1 MVFFPDRSDIA
12 SKTQGAARR
21 FLRSLFRFA
30 TALGAVAAV
39 TSIDF
44 RFLHVNSTTAA
55 LTYLLLL
62 LGLATRADL
71 RESIAASV
79 ASLLAYNFFFLPPI
93 GTFTIADPQNW
104 VALLA
109 FLVTAITA
117 SRLSSSARRRA
128 DEARSRQEEVQ
139 RMYDFSRG
147 LILGKEDCSLA
158 DQIVKQIVE
167 SFGVENAW
175 FYDCAT
181 GTTSKI
187 DSAAPAFEESLLA
200 EVAATGQVWRNASQT
215 ALVVPVRLGGPSLGS
230 LGVAGELVLSEVA
243 LKAIGQLVAIA
254 IERARAQQVATRMEA
269 TRQNEQ
275 LKATLLDALAHEFKT
290 PLTSVKIATST
301 LLSSHALSP
310 SEQRELLTV
319 VDEEADRMTKL
330 VSDSIDLARMGT
342 APLILHSEICSP
354 EQLILSALND
364 LHALFDGRELKL
376 EISPDLPI
384 IRVDRTLSELALRQ
398 VVNNALKYSPAD
410 SEIRVAVRRHEG
422 FVVVGISNRGPG
434 IPKVYQERI
443 FEKFYRGP
451 DVRNRVPGTGM
462 GLNITREI
470 IQTQGGRIWV
480 DSQAGKGA
488 TFYITFSVDRSP
500 ESRQKDHLQSR
511 A

>member
-1 MVFFPDRSDIA
+1 
-12 SKTQGAARR
+12 
-21 FLRSLFRFA
+21 
-30 TALGAVAAV
+30 
-39 TSIDF
+39 
-44 RFLHVNSTTAA
+44 
-55 LTYLLLL
+55 
-62 LGLATRADL
+62 
-71 RESIAASV
+71 
-79 ASLLAYNFFFLPPI
+79 
-93 GTFTIADPQNW
+93 
-104 VALLA
+104 
-109 FLVTAITA
+109 
-117 SRLSSSARRRA
+117 
-128 DEARSRQEEVQ
+128 
-139 RMYDFSRG
+139 
-147 LILGKEDCSLA
+147 
-158 DQIVKQIVE
+158 
-167 SFGVENAW
+167 
-175 FYDCAT
+175 
-181 GTTSKI
+181 
-187 DSAAPAFEESLLA
+187 
-200 EVAATGQVWRNASQT
+200 
-215 ALVVPVRLGGPSLGS
+215 
-230 LGVAGELVLSEVA
+230 
-243 LKAIGQLVAIA
+243 
-254 IERARAQQVATRMEA
+254 MEA

-330 VSDSIDLARMGT
+330 VSDSIALARMGT

-410 SEIRVAVRRHEG
+410 SEIRVAVQRHEG
-422 FVVVGISNRGPG
+422 FVVVGISNGGPG

-470 IQTQGGRIWV
+470 IQAQGGRIWV
-480 DSQAGKGA
+480 DSEAGKGV
-488 TFYITFSVDRSP
+488 TFYITFSVDGSSEP
-500 ESRQKDHLQSR
+500 IQKDTSQSR